1 MNTKVWFITG
11 SSRGLGRS
19 ITKAVL
25 ASGYNVA
32 ATARNPEQLSDL
44 TQKFPNQI
52 LALQLDVNN
61 KAQIH
66 KAVEQTVRHFGRID
80 VLVNNA
86 GFGVTGAIEEFT
98 DEQMK
103 SQLDVN
109 LYAPIEITRAVLPYL
124 RKQRSGSIFN
134 VSSVGGRVGSAGFSM
149 YQAAKFGLQGF
160 TEVLTKEV
168 ATFGIKVTSIEPGG
182 FR

>member
-1 MNTKVWFITG
+1 MRKTWFITG

-19 ITKAVL
+19 ITEAVL
-25 ASGYNVA
+25 KKGGNVA
-32 ATARNPEQLSDL
+32 ATARNPQQLEAFVNQFS
-44 TQKFPNQI
+44 NQI
-52 LALQLDVNN
+52 LALQLDVND

-66 KAVEQTVRHFGRID
+66 KAVKQTVKHFGSID

-86 GFGVTGAIEEFT
+86 GFGITGAIEEFT

-134 VSSVGGRVGSAGFSM
+134 VSSELGRWKSWLRRIFYVPGCKVRLAGF
-149 YQAAKFGLQGF
+149 
-160 TEVLTKEV
+160 
-168 ATFGIKVTSIEPGG
+168 
-182 FR
+182 